1 MMLPVGSLVHFN
13 QRLWWVLTLASF
25 RGCLCIVSW
34 SRNLKIVYEFRLHY
48 WYTSSELQWSF
59 GSSQAEVIAFQLMLS
74 TSALV
79 SSVQKKNSSK
89 IGMMLWPPESQ
100 LSLNANRVHAKPSL
114 LACGFR
120 LGHWAFGR
128 CWKYNAELWRH
139 QNCQFLSS
147 PRQFNAIS
155 ASKWSCVGRPKK
167 SLRVD
172 DKIISWNV
180 GSIT

>member
-1 MMLPVGSLVHFN
+1 MLPVGSLVHFN

-100 LSLNANRVHAKPSL
+100 LSLNANLQPVR
-114 LACGFR
+114 LAVSY
-120 LGHWAFGR
+120 R
-128 CWKYNAELWRH
+128 CWFVYVREKYCWLVQVNSTYVRGLTSSSQPSDHAACSCQTFLLGLW
-139 QNCQFLSS
+139 
-147 PRQFNAIS
+147 I
-155 ASKWSCVGRPKK
+155 
-167 SLRVD
+167 
-172 DKIISWNV
+172 
-180 GSIT
+180 